1 MKKIII
7 LLFTILLVISCESSY
22 KYGGYYFTIL
32 NDDTVRFDRLQD
44 KEISGTFYLP
54 KKIYG
59 RRVTQIGE
67 KAFKDCKKITSI
79 TIISTITEIGSYAF
93 EGCTNLESVTFEDL
107 YGWKAESLWETIT
120 PLTLTDPQQNANYL
134 KDTYKSYTW
143 QRQ

>member
-7 LLFTILLVISCESSY
+7 LLFTIFLVISCESSY

-32 NDDTVRFDRLQD
+32 SDDTVRFDRLQD

-59 RRVTQIGE
+59 RKVTQIGSN
-67 KAFKDCKKITSI
+67 AFKDCKKITRI

-93 EGCTNLESVTFEDL
+93 EGCTSLESITFEDP
-107 YGWKAESLWETIT
+107 YGWKAEDLRQTIT
-120 PLTLTDPQQNANYL
+120 PLTLTDPKKNAAFL
-134 KDTYKSYTW
+134 KDEYRYHRWYK
-143 QRQ
+143 

>member
-7 LLFTILLVISCESSY
+7 LLFTIFLVISCESSY

-32 NDDTVRFDRLQD
+32 SDDTVRFDRLQD

-59 RRVTQIGE
+59 RKVTQIGSN
-67 KAFKDCKKITSI
+67 AFKDCKKITRI

-93 EGCTNLESVTFEDL
+93 EGCTSLESITFEDP
-107 YGWKAESLWETIT
+107 YGWKTEHLWQTIT
-120 PLTLTDPQQNANYL
+120 PLTLTDPTKNVAFL
-134 KDTYKSYTW
+134 KDEYRYYRWYK
-143 QRQ
+143 